1 MLHVSSNKTASS
13 LGPEITRTIQIC
25 IHKHVRSAVYRT
37 PVEMLYV
44 RPTRASVTEG
54 DDSDANKTLYA
65 EFSITCHL
73 KDAGINV

>member
-1 MLHVSSNKTASS
+1 
-13 LGPEITRTIQIC
+13 
-25 IHKHVRSAVYRT
+25 
-37 PVEMLYV
+37 MLYV